1 MFIQWPPMDKSFLKS
16 SGIVTSMTFLSR
28 VLGLVRDYFIARYFG
43 ANGLTDAFLVAFR
56 IPNFLRRLFAEGA
69 FSQAFVPIL
78 SEAKANETQ
87 VEVQNIINHIG
98 TKFLKILVI
107 ITVVAVIAA
116 PVIIFMFAWGFYFD
130 ESSTKFDLASDM
142 LRITFPY
149 LLLISLTAF
158 SGSILNTY
166 DKFAVPA
173 FTPVL
178 LNISMILSSVYLS
191 QYLEE
196 PIMALAWGVLI
207 GGVVQLLFQIPFLI
221 KIRKL
226 PKLVKGEHKAVKTLK
241 KRMLPALF
249 GVSVSQ
255 INLLIDTMIASI
267 LVSGSVSWL
276 YYSDRLL
283 ELPLALIGIA
293 LATVALVKLSKH
305 YANNNQ
311 QQFTRTIDY
320 ALKLGLI
327 LGLPACAGLVL
338 LAEPLIITLFQY
350 GEFSVFASH
359 QSSLSLMAYGSG
371 LMAFIMVK
379 ILAPVFLARG
389 DTATPVKAGVIAMLS
404 NVVLNIIFGY
414 YFDHVGLAA
423 ATSISAVI
431 NAVLLYYYL
440 NKQSIFTF
448 SADFIKIFF
457 KVLIASLIMVIFIL
471 NFDQAQDSYLD
482 SDAIS
487 RILMLGTTICL
498 SMLVYFLSLKILGVR
513 MGKL

>member
-1 MFIQWPPMDKSFLKS
+1 MDKNFLKS

-28 VLGLVRDYFIARYFG
+28 ILGLVRDYFIAKYFG

-56 IPNFLRRLFAEGA
+56 IPNFLRRLFGEGA

-78 SEAKANETQ
+78 AEAKAQETQ
-87 VEVQNIINHIG
+87 EEVQNIINHIS
-98 TKFLKILVI
+98 TKFLIVLI
-107 ITVVAVIAA
+107 IITLITVVIA
-116 PVIIFMFAWGFYFD
+116 PVVIFVFAWGFYFEED
-130 ESSTKFDLASDM
+130 LTKFNLASDM

-149 LLLISLTAF
+149 LLLISLTAL

-191 QYLEE
+191 QHLDE

-207 GGVVQLLFQIPFLI
+207 GGLLQLTFQIPFLI

-226 PKLVKGEHKAVKTLK
+226 PKLVRGDHKAVKKLK

-255 INLLIDTMIASI
+255 INLLIDTMIASV

-293 LATVALVKLSKH
+293 LATVALAKLSKH
-305 YANNNQ
+305 YANKDTK
-311 QQFTRTIDY
+311 QFTRTIDY
-320 ALKLGLI
+320 ALKIGLI
-327 LGLPACAGLVL
+327 LALPACAGLIL

-350 GEFSVFASH
+350 DKFSVFAAH
-359 QSSLSLMAYGSG
+359 QSSLSLIAYGSG
-371 LMAFIMVK
+371 LVAFIMVK

-389 DTATPVKAGVIAMLS
+389 DTRTPVKAGVIAMLS
-404 NVVLNIIFGY
+404 NVVLNGILGY
-414 YFDHVGLAA
+414 YFDHVGLAI
-423 ATSISAVI
+423 ATSISALL
-431 NAVLLYYYL
+431 NGSLLYYYL
-440 NKQSIFTF
+440 KKQSIFTF
-448 SADFIKIFF
+448 SQDLIKMLF
-457 KVLIASLIMVIFIL
+457 KVLMASFIMVLFIL
-471 NFDQAQDSYLD
+471 NFDQTQSVYVNA
-482 SDAIS
+482 DALS
-487 RILMLGTTICL
+487 RVIMLVTTVCL
-498 SMLVYFLSLKILGVR
+498 SAFIYFLSLRVLGVR
-513 MGKL
+513 MKKL

>member
-1 MFIQWPPMDKSFLKS
+1 MDKNFLKS

-28 VLGLVRDYFIARYFG
+28 ILGLVRDYFIAKYFG

-56 IPNFLRRLFAEGA
+56 IPNFLRRLFGEGA

-78 SEAKANETQ
+78 AEAKAQETQ
-87 VEVQNIINHIG
+87 EEVQNIINHIS
-98 TKFLKILVI
+98 TKFLIVLI
-107 ITVVAVIAA
+107 IITLITVVIA
-116 PVIIFMFAWGFYFD
+116 PVVIFVFAWGFYFD
-130 ESSTKFDLASDM
+130 EDLTKFNLASDM

-149 LLLISLTAF
+149 LLLISLTAL

-191 QYLEE
+191 QHLDE

-207 GGVVQLLFQIPFLI
+207 GGLLQLAFQIPFLI

-226 PKLVKGEHKAVKTLK
+226 PKLVRGDHKAVKKLK

-255 INLLIDTMIASI
+255 INLLIDTMIASV

-293 LATVALVKLSKH
+293 LATVALAKLSKH
-305 YANNNQ
+305 YANKDTK
-311 QQFTRTIDY
+311 QFTRTIDY
-320 ALKLGLI
+320 ALKIGLI
-327 LGLPACAGLVL
+327 LALPACAGLIL

-350 GEFSVFASH
+350 DKFSVFAAH
-359 QSSLSLMAYGSG
+359 QSSLSLIAYGSG
-371 LMAFIMVK
+371 LVAFIMVK

-389 DTATPVKAGVIAMLS
+389 DTRTPVKAGVIAMLS
-404 NVVLNIIFGY
+404 NVVLNGILGY
-414 YFDHVGLAA
+414 YFDHVGLAI
-423 ATSISAVI
+423 ATSISALL
-431 NAVLLYYYL
+431 NGSLLYYYL
-440 NKQSIFTF
+440 KKQSIFTF
-448 SADFIKIFF
+448 SQDLIKMLF
-457 KVLIASLIMVIFIL
+457 KVLMASFIMVLFIL
-471 NFDQAQDSYLD
+471 NFDQTQSVYVNA
-482 SDAIS
+482 DALS
-487 RILMLGTTICL
+487 R
-498 SMLVYFLSLKILGVR
+498 V
-513 MGKL
+513 